1 MCDITHPCTPF
12 GPHPNRVSDF
22 IIMGPG
28 FFLSAHSCVNST
40 AITAAHARRKK
51 ICVEREISVA
61 GKKKVY
67 VFCFF
72 LKPSLLLLYTHFYT
86 AFVEVNK

>member
-1 MCDITHPCTPF
+1 MCDTTHPCTPF

-40 AITAAHARRKK
+40 AITAAHAGRKK
-51 ICVEREISVA
+51 KVLREKLMWLE
-61 GKKKVY
+61 KKKVY
-67 VFCFF
+67 VFF
-72 LKPSLLLLYTHFYT
+72 LKHHYCTLIFIQLS
-86 AFVEVNK
+86 